1 MLQKSRRP
9 GRMTYGSGIQMVQA
23 LCVAAAIVLWPLAA
37 HAQTTPAAPAK
48 VDINN
53 ATQKDLE
60 SLPGVGSATAK
71 KIMAGRPYSA
81 VGDLAKAGVSA
92 KVIQDVTPLV
102 MVGTP
107 SATSATKPA
116 KPAKTKGA
124 SAATTPP
131 LDLNSATEAQLDTLP
146 NVGPAT
152 AKKII
157 AGRPYTAVSDLSK
170 AGLTEKTITAITP
183 LVTIGTTA
191 PSATAPTTP
200 TTPPTPT
207 TTPTTTSTSKPAVAG
222 TPQVPPV
229 KGMVWVNLSTK
240 VYHKEG
246 DVYYGNTKNGKFM
259 TEADAIKAGYHLAK
273 TSGGGLL
280 ASHASSLPA
289 FQPSSLR

>member
-1 MLQKSRRP
+1 MHMLRRISGRSRF
-9 GRMTYGSGIQMVQA
+9 QVVQA
-23 LCVAAAIVLWPLAA
+23 ACVAAAIALLPLVA
-37 HAQTTPAAPAK
+37 HAQTAPAAPAK

-53 ATQKDLE
+53 AAQKDLE
-60 SLPGVGSATAK
+60 NLPGVGSATAK
-71 KIMAGRPYSA
+71 KIIAGRPYSA

-92 KVIQDVTPLV
+92 KVIQDITPLV

-107 SATSATKPA
+107 GATSATKPA
-116 KPAKTKGA
+116 KPAKTKVA
-124 SAATTPP
+124 SSTTTAPV
-131 LDLNSATEAQLDTLP
+131 DLNSATEAQLEALP
-146 NVGPAT
+146 NVGAAT

-170 AGLTEKTITAITP
+170 AGLTAKTITAITP
-183 LVTIGTTA
+183 LVTVGAAAPTPGT
-191 PSATAPTTP
+191 PGATSAPTTP
-200 TTPPTPT
+200 A
-207 TTPTTTSTSKPAVAG
+207 TTSSSTTSKPAVTG

-273 TSGGGLL
+273 TSGGG
-280 ASHASSLPA
+280 
-289 FQPSSLR
+289 R

>member
-1 MLQKSRRP
+1 MLR
-9 GRMTYGSGIQMVQA
+9 RMTCWSRFQVVQVA
-23 LCVAAAIVLWPLAA
+23 CVAVALVLLPLAA
-37 HAQTTPAAPAK
+37 HAQTAPAASAK

-60 SLPGVGSATAK
+60 NLPGVGSATAK
-71 KIMAGRPYSA
+71 KIIAGRPYA
-81 VGDLAKAGVSA
+81 TVADLAKAGVSA

-102 MVGTP
+102 IVGTP
-107 SATSATKPA
+107 AAAATKPA
-116 KPAKTKGA
+116 KTTKAKAPAPAGA
-124 SAATTPP
+124 EPV
-131 LDLNSATEAQLDTLP
+131 DLNIATEAQLDALP
-146 NVGPAT
+146 GVGPAT

-170 AGLTEKTITAITP
+170 AGLTAKTITAITP
-183 LVTIGTTA
+183 LVTVGSAASSTT
-191 PSATAPTTP
+191 
-200 TTPPTPT
+200 TTPPTTPAAT
-207 TTPTTTSTSKPAVAG
+207 TTSKPAVTG

-273 TSGGGLL
+273 GPSGLQ
-280 ASHASSLPA
+280 A
-289 FQPSSLR
+289 

>member
-1 MLQKSRRP
+1 MHMLR
-9 GRMTYGSGIQMVQA
+9 RMTWRSRLQVVQA
-23 LCVAAAIVLWPLAA
+23 ACVAAAIVLLPLAA
-37 HAQTTPAAPAK
+37 HAQTAPAAPAK

-53 ATQKDLE
+53 ATSKDLE
-60 SLPGVGSATAK
+60 SLPGVKSATAK
-71 KIMAGRPYSA
+71 KIIAGRPYSA
-81 VGDLAKAGVSA
+81 VGDLAKAGVTA
-92 KVIQDVTPLV
+92 KVIQDITPLV

-107 SATSATKPA
+107 AATSATKPT
-116 KPAKTKGA
+116 KQAKTTPAA
-124 SAATTPP
+124 STTAAPV
-131 LDLNSATEAQLDTLP
+131 DLNSATEAQLETLP

-170 AGLTEKTITAITP
+170 AGLTAKTISAVTP
-183 LVTIGTTA
+183 LVTVGGTAPPTTA
-191 PSATAPTTP
+191 PATSTTP
-200 TTPPTPT
+200 TSSST
-207 TTPTTTSTSKPAVAG
+207 TSKPAVTG

-273 TSGGGLL
+273 TSGGGRLGLL
-280 ASHASSLPA
+280 A
-289 FQPSSLR
+289 